1 MPPLF
6 CLFFRTLTFDMQSLA
21 KTYLSNF
28 DQLIRQKGRQLFQA
42 ARTQVSNSEPG
53 FLKGSCEDSGS
64 KYKINAR
71 VQGHELH
78 VHCECAYF
86 KGGQGKFCRHI
97 WAFLLS
103 VDQRALSPYLAT
115 DLIGEEEAGLLV
127 ADDIWME
134 SFPTLKQK
142 EEGKSWKTLINNVER
157 IRKAQEKSIF
167 KPKMEYNLDIGRDSS
182 GRSEVNLIL
191 RISAIE
197 METTEG
203 NPFHSV
209 PLERILHVLRTS
221 DLNIINL
228 ILSNCATDPLGEER
242 RFKLPSVVEP
252 KLVDLLQRVPCSVSF
267 SGVPQGALEVDL
279 EVPWEIILRIEDQGT
294 FSELKPLI
302 VRGSEELQLEQVG
315 HIILSYPRGF
325 YCNNK
330 RYALMDNVD
339 NVWLQALDGGE
350 SIYAIPVSG
359 IREFLTHFSKAC
371 SGLHPRVEW
380 PSNFW
385 TEVIVEGDPLPV
397 MQVEFN
403 ELGISAE
410 LMFEYPLDPPQRI
423 AAYAAQDQVLQWST
437 RNSCKRNVTF
447 EKQFRLQLSAMTKL
461 SFVEEDH
468 QYHIDLEHVQA
479 VLQDLEKTGV
489 ILYGKERRLKSYSK
503 VQLELS
509 SSVDWFEVK
518 GHIDYGTERVPIGE
532 MLEAIRSNSRY
543 ILLSNGEFGLL
554 PDQWIAKNRHLL
566 EMAENSEGDVLVK
579 KNQFLL
585 LKQLTEN
592 SEGTLDLKNSS
603 GLKDLKA
610 LAQMSEDFTGLEV
623 SDPPENLK
631 ADLRTY
637 QLSGLAW
644 LRFLKKFHFGG
655 ILADDMGLG
664 KTVQAIASLLD
675 ETKKKSNGRGN
686 LIVMPTSLIFNW
698 TDELKRFA
706 PDIHIEIY
714 TGSER
719 GNVGKIKADVIL
731 TTYGILRRQAEE
743 FGEVLW
749 NYVILD
755 EAQAIKNHKSQ
766 TATAV
771 CSLQATH
778 RLSLTGTPIEN
789 NLMEMWSH
797 MQFLNPNLLGS
808 REQFNQYVL
817 RPDDASKAG
826 TQSKGLQKLQKMV
839 FPFILRRTKEDVL
852 QDLPAKVEQVIHCT
866 MGSRQQEYY
875 NTIRDEYRHALMD
888 NITTK
893 GVGGTKLK
901 VIEGLLRLRQI
912 ACHPNLMDRNLSI
925 PSTKLNH
932 LISSLLEA
940 IAEKHKIL
948 VFSQFTSMLELIV
961 RELTREQIR
970 FTYLDG
976 QTKDRQERV
985 YAFQNDPNI
994 AVFLISLK
1002 AGGTGLNLTAADYV
1016 FLFDP
1021 WWNPAAEQQA
1031 IDRAHRMGQTKKVFT
1046 YRLITKGTV
1055 EEKVVELQ
1063 NQKRDLVKGV
1073 MEADEGDFV
1082 KQLNKT
1088 DIEYLFS

>member
-1 MPPLF
+1 
-6 CLFFRTLTFDMQSLA
+6 MQSLA

-28 DQLIRQKGRQLFQA
+28 EQLIRQKGRQLFQA
-42 ARTQVSNSEPG
+42 GRTQVSNSEPG
-53 FLKGSCEDSGS
+53 FLRGGCEDSGS

-86 KGGQGKFCRHI
+86 KTGHGKFCRHI
-97 WAFLLS
+97 WAFLLTA
-103 VDQRALSPYLAT
+103 DQRALSPYLAT
-115 DLIGEEEAGLLV
+115 DPIGEEEAGLLV
-127 ADDIWME
+127 ADDIWMDAQ
-134 SFPTLKQK
+134 PTQKNK
-142 EEGKSWKTLINNVER
+142 EEGKSWKNLINNVER

-167 KPKMEYNLDIGRDSS
+167 KPKIDYNLDIGRDSN
-182 GRSEVNLIL
+182 GRSEVNLIV
-191 RISAIE
+191 RICAMEI
-197 METTEG
+197 ETTEG

-221 DLNIINL
+221 DLNIVNL

-252 KLVDLLQRVPCSVSF
+252 KLIDLLQRVPCSVSF

-279 EVPWEIILRIEDQGT
+279 ETPWEIILRIEDQGSY
-294 FSELKPLI
+294 SELKPLL
-302 VRGSEELQLEQVG
+302 VRGEDELQLEQIG

-330 RYALMDNVD
+330 RFALLDNVD

-350 SIYAIPVSG
+350 SAYSIPVSG

-385 TEVIVEGDPLPV
+385 TEVEVEGDPLPV

-423 AAYAAQDQVLQWST
+423 AAYAAQNQVLQWST
-437 RNSCKRNVTF
+437 RNSCKRNDLF
-447 EKQFRLQLSAMTKL
+447 EKQFRLTLSQLKNL

-468 QYHIDLEHVQA
+468 QYHIDLEFVQT
-479 VLQDLEKTGV
+479 VLQELEKTGV

-518 GHIDYGTERVPIGE
+518 GHIDYGSERVPIGE

-566 EMAENSEGDVLVK
+566 EMAENAEGDVLVK

-585 LKQLTEN
+585 LKQLVE
-592 SEGTLDLKNSS
+592 EGDGTVDVKNSS

-610 LAQMSEDFTGLEV
+610 LTQMSEDFTGLEV
-623 SDPPENLK
+623 AEAPKNLK
-631 ADLRTY
+631 AELRTY

-664 KTVQAIASLLD
+664 KTVQAIASLL
-675 ETKKKSNGRGN
+675 EESRAKNNGRMN

-698 TDELKRFA
+698 TDEFKRFA
-706 PDIHIEIY
+706 PDIQVEAY

-719 GNVGKIKADVIL
+719 TSLSKIKTDVLL

-743 FGEVLW
+743 FCDIHW

-771 CSLQATH
+771 CSLHATH

-817 RPDDASKAG
+817 RPDEMAKSGAN
-826 TQSKGLQKLQKMV
+826 KGLQKLQKMV

-875 NTIRDEYRHALMD
+875 NTIRDEYRRALMD
-888 NITTK
+888 NISSK
-893 GVGGTKLK
+893 GVGSSKLK

-932 LISSLLEA
+932 LISSLMEA
-940 IAEKHKIL
+940 IAENHKIL

-994 AVFLISLK
+994 SVFLISLK

-1073 MEADEGDFV
+1073 MGTDEGDFV
-1082 KQLNKT
+1082 KQLDKT

>member
-1 MPPLF
+1 
-6 CLFFRTLTFDMQSLA
+6 MQSLA
-21 KTYLSNF
+21 KTYLKSF
-28 DQLIRQKGRQLFQA
+28 EQIIRQKGRQLFQA
-42 ARTQVSNSEPG
+42 GRTQISSSEPG
-53 FLKGSCEDSGS
+53 YLSGNCEDSGV
-64 KYKINAR
+64 KHKVNMRAHH
-71 VQGHELH
+71 HELH
-78 VHCECAYF
+78 VHCECPYF
-86 KGGQGKFCRHI
+86 KSGNQRFCRHI
-97 WAFLLS
+97 WALLLTA
-103 VDQRALSPYLAT
+103 DQRSLSSYLST
-115 DLIGEEEAGLLV
+115 EPVGDQDIGLLV
-127 ADDIWME
+127 AEEMWQDGGID
-134 SFPTLKQK
+134 SKVK

-157 IRKAQEKSIF
+157 IRKVQEKTIF
-167 KPKMEYNLDIGRDSS
+167 KPVLSYTLDLGRDSS
-182 GRSEVNLIL
+182 AKTEVTLIVQL
-191 RISAIE
+191 RAAE
-197 METTEG
+197 MEQDEG
-203 NPFHSV
+203 NPFNAV
-209 PLERILHVLRTS
+209 PLERILHVLRS
-221 DLNIINL
+221 NDLNLINL

-252 KLVDLLQRVPCSVSF
+252 KLVDLLQRVPATVTF
-267 SGVPQGALEVDL
+267 SGVPQGPLEVDADAQ
-279 EVPWEIILRIEDQGT
+279 WEIVLRIEDQGAY
-294 FSELKPLI
+294 SELKPILMREKKEI
-302 VRGSEELQLEQVG
+302 PLEQVG
-315 HIILSYPRGF
+315 FFILSYPRGF
-325 YCNNK
+325 YVSNR
-330 RYALMDNVD
+330 RYGLMDNVD

-350 SIYAIPVSG
+350 SNYSIPVAG
-359 IREFLTHFSKAC
+359 IREFLSHFSKAC

-380 PSNFW
+380 PDNFW
-385 TEVIVEGDPLPV
+385 TEVDVEEDPVPI

-410 LMFEYPLDPPQRI
+410 LLFEYQLDPPQRI
-423 AAYAAQDQVLQWST
+423 AAFAAQDQVLQWST
-437 RNSCKRNVTF
+437 RNSCKRNDLA
-447 EKQFRLQLSAMTKL
+447 EKQNKLSLSQITKL

-468 QYHIDLEHVQA
+468 QYHIDSEHVQE
-479 VLQDLEKTGV
+479 VLQELEKLGV
-489 ILYGKERRLKSYSK
+489 TLFGKERKLKSYSK

-518 GHIDYGTERVPIGE
+518 GHIDYGGE
-532 MLEAIRSNSRY
+532 KVALGDMLEAIRSSSKY
-543 ILLSNGEFGLL
+543 ILLGNGEYGLL
-554 PDQWIAKNRHLL
+554 PEQWIAKNRHLL
-566 EMAENSEGDVLVK
+566 EMAENAGGDVQVQ

-585 LKQLTEN
+585 LKQMMEN
-592 SEGTLDLKNSS
+592 ESNGVEV
-603 GLKDLKA
+603 KDNKGMKELKA
-610 LAQMSEDFTGLEV
+610 LSQMTEDFTGLEIQE
-623 SDPPENLK
+623 PPEGLIAN
-631 ADLRTY
+631 LRTY

-664 KTVQAIASLLD
+664 KTIQAIGSLL
-675 ETKKKSNGRGN
+675 EEAKNNKSGRLN
-686 LIVMPTSLIFNW
+686 LVVMPTSLIFNW
-698 TDELKRFA
+698 KDELTKFA
-706 PDIHIEIY
+706 PSLKVASF
-714 TGSER
+714 TGTDR
-719 GNVGKIKADVIL
+719 GDLKSIKVDVLL

-743 FGEVLW
+743 FADVHW

-771 CSLQATH
+771 CSLQASH

-808 REQFNQYVL
+808 REQFTQYVL
-817 RPDDASKAG
+817 RPDDASKDAE
-826 TQSKGLQKLQKMV
+826 TKGLQKLQKMI

-852 QDLPAKVEQVIHCT
+852 QDLPPKVEQVIYCT

-875 NTIRDEYRHALMD
+875 NNIRDEYRKALMD

-893 GVGGTKLK
+893 GVGGSKLK
-901 VIEGLLRLRQI
+901 VIEGLLRLRQV
-912 ACHPNLMDRNLSI
+912 ACHPNLLDRNLSI

-932 LISSLLEA
+932 LINSLLEA
-940 IAEKHKIL
+940 ISENHKIL
-948 VFSQFTSMLELIV
+948 VFSQFTSMLELVV
-961 RELTREQIR
+961 RELTREKVR

-985 YAFQNDPNI
+985 HAFQNDPNI
-994 AVFLISLK
+994 SVFLISLK

-1031 IDRAHRMGQTKKVFT
+1031 IDRAHRMGQLKKVFT

-1073 MEADEGDFV
+1073 MGTDEGDFV
-1082 KQLNKT
+1082 KKLDKT